1 MTQAYLNSY
10 IEANYDTNKIT
21 LQRFNNVVA
30 NLVITKDNITYNNII
45 VMQDNDDNLLTDIN
59 LNSDKF
65 YSYLTDV
72 LIFSIIEVIAEK
84 LNLV

>member
-1 MTQAYLNSY
+1 MYCGVYLEKQ
-10 IEANYDTNKIT
+10 IG
-21 LQRFNNVVA
+21 R
-30 NLVITKDNITYNNII
+30 
-45 VMQDNDDNLLTDIN
+45 MQDNDDNLLTDIN

-65 YSYLTDV
+65 YSYVTDV